1 MRFYFPDS
9 QDLVSPTYDFQHD
22 EYPPLRVR
30 QRDDLYA
37 HEILDSPPYSG
48 LLVSKSIVDGAMKGA
63 GKYTGAQRARLYRL
77 GVRGFFR
84 LPDAVESLGDN
95 GAFNYADELVPPVTV
110 GETLDFYEGCGF
122 DAGVSVDHIIFGY
135 DPVASLETV
144 DPAWAERRRITL
156 RLAEEFITRVTDQG
170 LKLQPVGAA
179 QGWSPASYSDSVRQL
194 QDMGYRRIAL
204 GGMVPLKTKDILE
217 CLQAIDVVRSPTTE
231 LHLLG
236 ITRVESMDAFS
247 EYGVTSFDSTS
258 AFRQAFMDDRNN
270 FHTEHDSFIALR
282 VPQVDGNPALK
293 RAILAGRVSQKEAVA
308 QERVCLRTLREFDGS
323 DQAVQRALAELG
335 AYESICQVKKSY
347 LGEYERT
354 LGAAPWNSCECS
366 LCRKL
371 GIEIAIF
378 RGTERNKRRG
388 FHNMS
393 VLANKMKKLKSNTL
407 TSTTRSNHG

>member
-9 QDLVSPTYDFQHD
+9 QDLVSPSYDFQHD

-77 GVRGFFR
+77 GIRGFFR
-84 LPDAVESLGDN
+84 LPDSVESLGDN

-110 GETLDFYEGCGF
+110 EETLEFYEGCGF

-135 DPVASLETV
+135 DPLASLENV
-144 DPAWAERRRITL
+144 DAAWAERRRITL
-156 RLAEEFITRVTDQG
+156 RLAEEFITRATDQA

-179 QGWSPASYSDSVRQL
+179 QGWSPASYADSVRQL
-194 QDMGYRRIAL
+194 QAMGYRRIAL

-217 CLQAIDVVRSPTTE
+217 CLQAIDAVRSPTTE

-247 EYGVTSFDSTS
+247 EHGVTSFDSTS

-270 FHTEHDSFIALR
+270 FHTEHESFIALR
-282 VPQVDGNPALK
+282 VPQVDGNPTLK

-308 QERVCLRTLREFDGS
+308 QERACLRALREFDGGR
-323 DQAVQRALAELG
+323 QAVKRTLAELA

-347 LGEYERT
+347 LGEYERI
-354 LGAAPWNSCECS
+354 LDAAPWSSCECS

-393 VLANKMKKLKSNTL
+393 VLASKMKKLKSNTL
-407 TSTTRSNHG
+407 VSTTRSNNG

>member
-9 QDLVSPTYDFQHD
+9 QDLVSPGYDFQHD
-22 EYPPLRVR
+22 EYPPSRVR

-37 HEILDSPPYSG
+37 HEVLDTPPYSG
-48 LLVSKSIVDGAMKGA
+48 LLVSKSIVDGAVKGA

-95 GAFNYADELVPPVTV
+95 GAFNYAEELVPPVTV
-110 GETLDFYEGCGF
+110 EETLDFYEGCGF

-135 DPVASLETV
+135 DPLASLENV
-144 DPAWAERRRITL
+144 DPAWAERRLITL
-156 RLAEEFITRVTDQG
+156 RLAEEFITRVSDQSFN
-170 LKLQPVGAA
+170 LKPVGAA
-179 QGWSPASYSDSVRQL
+179 QGWSPASYADSVRQL
-194 QDMGYRRIAL
+194 QAMGYSRIAL
-204 GGMVPLKTKDILE
+204 GGMVPLKTKDILD
-217 CLQAIDVVRSPTTE
+217 CLQAIDAVRLPTTE

-270 FHTEHDSFIALR
+270 FHTEHESFIALR
-282 VPQVDGNPALK
+282 VPQVDGNPSLK
-293 RAILAGRVSQKEAVA
+293 RAVLAGRVSQKDAVS
-308 QERVCLRTLREFDGS
+308 QERVCLRVLRDFDSSERAVEQTLRE
-323 DQAVQRALAELG
+323 LG
-335 AYESICQVKKSY
+335 IYESICQVKKSY
-347 LGEYERT
+347 LAEYERT
-354 LGAAPWNSCECS
+354 LTAAPWNSCECS
-366 LCRKL
+366 LCRKH

-393 VLANKMKKLKSNTL
+393 VLAGKMKKLKSNML
-407 TSTTRSNHG
+407 VSKTRSNHG

>member
-1 MRFYFPDS
+1 MKFYFPDS
-9 QDLVSPTYDFQHD
+9 QDLVSPSYDFHHD
-22 EYPPLRVR
+22 EYPATRVR

-37 HEILDSPPYSG
+37 HEVLDAPPYSG
-48 LLVSKSIVDGAMKGA
+48 LLVSKSIVDGAVKGS

-77 GVRGFFR
+77 GVRRFFR
-84 LPDAVESLGDN
+84 LPDAVGSLGDN
-95 GAFNYADELVPPVTV
+95 GAFNYAEELVPPVTV
-110 GETLDFYEGCGF
+110 EETLDFYEGCGF

-135 DPVASLETV
+135 DPMASMDDV

-156 RLAEEFITRVTDQG
+156 RLAEEFITRVVDQG

-179 QGWSPASYSDSVRQL
+179 QGWSPESYAESVREL
-194 QDMGYRRIAL
+194 QTMGYNRIAL

-217 CLQAIDVVRSPTTE
+217 CLHAIDKIRSPLTE

-236 ITRVESMDAFS
+236 ITRIESMDAFS
-247 EYGVTSFDSTS
+247 ELGITSFDSTS

-270 FHTEHDSFIALR
+270 FHTEEDSFIALR

-293 RAILAGRVSQKEAVA
+293 RAILAGRVSQKDAVA
-308 QERVCLRTLREFDGS
+308 QERICLRVLREFDGS
-323 DQAVQRALAELG
+323 PRAVQVVLAELE
-335 AYESICQVKKSY
+335 AYASICQVKKPD
-347 LGEYERT
+347 LAEYERT
-354 LGAAPWNSCECS
+354 LTVAPWDTCECS
-366 LCRKL
+366 LCREL

-393 VLANKMKKLKSNTL
+393 VLASKMKKLKSNRL
-407 TSTTRSNHG
+407 VSTTRSNHG